1 MFKRLIN
8 AALRRGVETAV
19 QVTAESA
26 AVATTKTFVQVFE
39 VKLPTTV
46 YVRASMSEVTLRY
59 RPGTRV
65 ELSANLR
72 ASFGW
77 ELAAEQD
84 DAGVYIV
91 AKRKL
96 LVGGLSS
103 ANFTLTVPPEA
114 NLVFHLTPGAV
125 KIANVDGK
133 LSLAGSAVTLQP
145 AQPSDADMLKAN
157 RPRLLSKGEKR
168 AAL

>member
-1 MFKRLIN
+1 MMFRRLLN
-8 AALRRGVETAV
+8 AALRHGMETAV
-19 QVTAESA
+19 QATAETA
-26 AVATTKTFVQVFE
+26 AVATTRTFTQIFE
-39 VKLPTTV
+39 VTLPTTV

-59 RPGTRV
+59 RSGTRV

-84 DAGVYIV
+84 EYGVYIV

-96 LVGGLSS
+96 VMGSLSS
-103 ANFTLTVPPEA
+103 ADFTLTVPPEA
-114 NLVFHLTPGAV
+114 NLVFNLTPGAV

-133 LSLAGSAVTLQP
+133 LSIAGSSVSIQP
-145 AQPSDADMLKAN
+145 DETSETA
-157 RPRLLSKGEKR
+157 EKTTDR
-168 AAL
+168 SRFRR

>member
-1 MFKRLIN
+1 MFKRLMN
-8 AALRRGVETAV
+8 AALRRGVKTAM
-19 QVTAESA
+19 QVTAETA
-26 AVATTKTFVQVFE
+26 AVATTRTFIQVFE

-84 DAGVYIV
+84 DSGVYIV
-91 AKRKL
+91 AKRKP
-96 LVGGLSS
+96 LVGSLSS

-133 LSLAGSAVTLQP
+133 LSLAGSAVSLQP
-145 AQPSDADMLKAN
+145 AETSDAAMIKAS
-157 RPRLLSKGEKR
+157 RPRLLSRGEKR
-168 AAL
+168 TAP